1 MELDG
6 CSEPAAVY
14 ERCLT
19 SKPTLSRCPLSVHS
33 ALLLLRVSLN
43 EQQYQISASDRAE
56 TCDWAASGSTQAD
69 KGMGMGMDG
78 IGMNTVQAAVM
89 MRSSIAG
96 IWHACAGQQ
105 QGQALTI
112 RCTLYAAA
120 AAVFESLALNCLPW
134 LHVFKGRPLSS
145 HFICVIGSLSHRHP
159 HLMWGNTHATRM
171 LYPARTR
178 TRQPHDLHQPVMP
191 ARLTRT
197 FERASSSLP
206 SCRHHSLLSPTPPSA
221 PPKEI
226 PSPIR
231 CVSP

>member
-78 IGMNTVQAAVM
+78 MGMNTVQAAVM
-89 MRSSIAG
+89 MRSSIVG
-96 IWHACAGQQ
+96 KWKGSCMHAQAVAGQQ
-105 QGQALTI
+105 
-112 RCTLYAAA
+112 
-120 AAVFESLALNCLPW
+120 
-134 LHVFKGRPLSS
+134 
-145 HFICVIGSLSHRHP
+145 
-159 HLMWGNTHATRM
+159 
-171 LYPARTR
+171 
-178 TRQPHDLHQPVMP
+178 
-191 ARLTRT
+191 
-197 FERASSSLP
+197 
-206 SCRHHSLLSPTPPSA
+206 
-221 PPKEI
+221 
-226 PSPIR
+226 
-231 CVSP
+231 